1 MLPGLQKSPPHRPRN
16 NTGAYGEQ
24 LAVSYLQHHH
34 FRILERNYRA
44 CHGEIDIIAVW
55 RDTLVFVE
63 VKTRISFSYGRPED
77 AISRR
82 KLQEIT
88 RTALMYKH
96 GHPELPESLR
106 IDVIAIVLASSG
118 GEVISFEH
126 IPNITL

>member
-24 LAVSYLQHHH
+24 LAVFFLQHHH

-44 CHGEIDIIAVW
+44 GHGEIDIIAVW

-63 VKTRISFSYGRPED
+63 VKTRISFSFGRPED

-82 KLQEIT
+82 KLREIT
-88 RTALMYKH
+88 QTAWMYKNR
-96 GHPELPESLR
+96 HPELPSSLR
-106 IDVIAIVLASSG
+106 IDVIAIVLSSAG
-118 GEVISFEH
+118 GSVVSLRH